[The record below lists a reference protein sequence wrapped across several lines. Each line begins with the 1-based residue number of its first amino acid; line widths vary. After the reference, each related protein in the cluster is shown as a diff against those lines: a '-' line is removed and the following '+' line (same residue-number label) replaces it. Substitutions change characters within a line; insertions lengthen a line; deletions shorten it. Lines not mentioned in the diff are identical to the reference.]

1 VSIVIEK
8 NGYTLLEGLERKKE
22 LEKCAKANNT
32 SLEEGP

>member
-8 NGYTLLEGLERKKE
+8 KWLLEGLERKKE